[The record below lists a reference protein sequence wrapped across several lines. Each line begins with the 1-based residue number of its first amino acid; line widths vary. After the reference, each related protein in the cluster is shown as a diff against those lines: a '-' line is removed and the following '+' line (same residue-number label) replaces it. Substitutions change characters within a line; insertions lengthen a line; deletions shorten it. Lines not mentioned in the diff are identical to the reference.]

1 MGGRVNNLFKRFQA
15 QHRDKLGEPE
25 GDLLYDGFDTVKS
38 RRERISRTRTRSRS
52 RGRNERRS
60 RKRSASSS
68 SDSSRSSSSS
78 EDSDAHKKKK
88 RKIKKEKKE
97 KKAKKAKKEKKK
109 KEKESAKKK
118 KRDKESSSDSEEE
131 KKDEGGSDWRVE
143 LLKKMKDIK
152 NLPPEELEAEFK
164 KAMEE
169 KRRKEQEE
177 QCLNTIKERQKM
189 ARKVKKQAEKEAKK
203 AEKLKAKEEKEEVTE
218 DVFYG
223 SGDGGFYNGFEDAL
237 GRMQSLQENN
247 QLPDEVKENPF
258 MSSFNEVPFVPEE
271 NAEGDEMG
279 SGGLDGGEGEELD
292 PYARAQAEA
301 MMRMKEE
308 RGYQGLGQ
316 GREAGAGM
324 IEGAEREAPAQ
335 AVTLAGQVLPVK
347 ILMLTRRR
355 KERSRKRKRRKRPRR
370 QR

>member
-1 MGGRVNNLFKRFQA
+1 MGCLNAIKERQKMAR
-15 QHRDKLGEPE
+15 K
-25 GDLLYDGFDTVKS
+25 VK
-38 RRERISRTRTRSRS
+38 
-52 RGRNERRS
+52 
-60 RKRSASSS
+60 KQ
-68 SDSSRSSSSS
+68 
-78 EDSDAHKKKK
+78 
-88 RKIKKEKKE
+88 
-97 KKAKKAKKEKKK
+97 AKKEKKK

-118 KRDKESSSDSEEE
+118 KRDKESSSGSEEE

-308 RGYQGLGQ
+308 RG
-316 GREAGAGM
+316 E
-324 IEGAEREAPAQ
+324 E
-335 AVTLAGQVLPVK
+335 V
-347 ILMLTRRR
+347 
-355 KERSRKRKRRKRPRR
+355 SW
-370 QR
+370 